1 MPLEETYQ
9 VERTKWDALA
19 EQKLKSLRILQPE
32 ENFTTY
38 TQRTSTMVGV
48 HEFLGDLRGRQV
60 LEYGCGLGEISTL
73 LAKSGAKV
81 TTFDLSSK
89 SVNTCRRRAR
99 LNHVDNQI
107 RLAVATGENL
117 PYADE
122 SFEVIFGK
130 AILHHLDADIGW
142 REISRVLKPGGMAV
156 FVEPMGMNPILNFA
170 RDHVPYPSK
179 NPRGADVPLNY
190 SDIHKWGRGFGKF
203 WYREI
208 QLFSMLERGFG
219 FGKNF
224 TFFRRM
230 DDFLLGHLPFLRR
243 FCRYVV
249 MYGVK

>member
-19 EQKLKSLRILQPE
+19 EQKVKSLRVLEPE
-32 ENFTTY
+32 EDFTTY
-38 TQRTSTMVGV
+38 AQRTSTMVEV
-48 HEFLGDLRGRQV
+48 HEFLGDLRGRDV

-89 SVNTCRRRAR
+89 SVNTCRQRAR
-99 LNHVDNQI
+99 LNHVDKQI
-107 RLAVATGENL
+107 KLAVAAGENL

-130 AILHHLDADIGW
+130 AILHHLDVNIGW

-156 FVEPMGMNPILNFA
+156 FVEPMGMNPFLNFV
-170 RDHVPYPSK
+170 RDHVPYPAK

-190 SDIHKWGRGFGKF
+190 DDIHKWGRGFRQF
-203 WYREI
+203 SYREI

-219 FGKNF
+219 FRRKIRL
-224 TFFRRM
+224 FRQA
-230 DDFLLGHLPFLRR
+230 DDFLLKHVPFLRR

-249 MYGVK
+249 MYCIK